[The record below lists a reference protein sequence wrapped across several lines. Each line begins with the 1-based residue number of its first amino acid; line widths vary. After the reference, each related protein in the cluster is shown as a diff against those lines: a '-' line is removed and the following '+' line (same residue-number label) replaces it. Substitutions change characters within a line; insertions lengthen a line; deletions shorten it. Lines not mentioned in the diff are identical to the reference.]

1 MRLSTRSLGLVA
13 VLAGAL
19 GIVVAELVLP
29 SSDRGGGNDMR
40 LWLTARASG
49 LVAYGL
55 LTLQVSLGILMSHPT
70 NAASWKLS
78 KRLFP
83 WHENLSAFLLAFSL
97 VHVAAIVLDP
107 YAQVD
112 VVGTFVPGLAAYRP
126 IPVAIGTLSLYAGLL
141 ASITARWTRLLPS
154 GLWLRLHRVALL
166 AWATAW
172 IHGVLAG
179 TDTLPL
185 EAWYGGTG
193 LVVVV
198 VVAWRYSVI
207 RAQRR
212 AARSASPAL
221 SASPAQSSAPAHSS
235 SPAQSSSPA
244 PLPARAVDP
253 LVREPVPASVIR
265 RIPEVSS

>member
-1 MRLSTRSLGLVA
+1 VRLSTRSLGLISA
-13 VLAGAL
+13 LAGAL
-19 GIVVAELVLP
+19 GVVVAQLVLP
-29 SSDRGGGNDMR
+29 PPPGPADGDMR
-40 LWLTARASG
+40 LWLVARASG

-55 LTLQVSLGILMSHPT
+55 LTLQVSLGVLMSHPT

-78 KRLFP
+78 KRIFP
-83 WHENLSAFLLAFSL
+83 WHENLSAFLVAFSL

-112 VVGTFVPGLAAYRP
+112 LVGAFVPGLAVYRP
-126 IPVAIGTLSLYAGLL
+126 IPVAVGTLSLYAGLL
-141 ASITARWTRLLPS
+141 AAVTARWTRLLPS

-179 TDTLPL
+179 TDTLAL
-185 EAWYGGTG
+185 TAWYVGTG
-193 LVVVV
+193 LVLVA

-212 AARSASPAL
+212 AGRAAPA
-221 SASPAQSSAPAHSS
+221 AQSTPSGAPHAGHASAAR
-235 SPAQSSSPA
+235 
-244 PLPARAVDP
+244 PLTP
-253 LVREPVPASVIR
+253 EPIPASVVR
-265 RIPEVSS
+265 RIPEVS